1 MNIVQRIK
9 APTPKFFRVLRTI
22 GLALAA
28 ASGSLLAAP
37 VALPVAVITIAG
49 YVAVAGSVVTAVSQ
63 TAIPKE
69 DDEVADDDPANHGDV
84 G

>member
-28 ASGSLLAAP
+28 AGGALLAAP
-37 VALPVAVITIAG
+37 VALPAAVITVAG
-49 YVAVAGSVVTAVSQ
+49 YLAVAGSVATAVSQ
-63 TAIPKE
+63 TAIPIDE
-69 DDEVADDDPANHGDV
+69 DADADDDPLNHVDTK
-84 G
+84 